1 MMHDIKALH
10 NKVVDFLL
18 QIYKEHEDR
27 TSFEEV
33 ILFFF
38 ETSLIHYAESYGVIN
53 YSGDVT
59 KKRLKFVKENKK
71 ILVSSLFEDKEH
83 CNDELYKCI
92 YVFVCGLI
100 DTHLYCID
108 DIGELFES
116 LINLEY
122 GADDVKE
129 SIKRSDAGMYFT
141 DPVLVH
147 NTLKLMLRGISKKEI
162 LNRKY
167 IDPAMGAGAFIFG
180 LLDIIRENSSDL
192 QFRNFVIENVYGT
205 DKNPVVVDI
214 FKLSIRIKYCLSKK
228 EIISLSKHFVAC
240 DSLLTPLYGKKN
252 SWNNIFPDVFK
263 NGGFDCVIGN
273 PPWGK
278 IKCNVREFYLINS
291 GLTEEFQGDVLKKR
305 IKGDEKKFQE
315 WEAYQS
321 YIKGYSRKLKK
332 SLNFEHQQ
340 YVVDGSKTGGDS
352 DLYKYFLELSVKL
365 IKQNGTL
372 AYIIPASFYLSEG
385 ATGLRHYLLENGTIE
400 YLFNFEN
407 KKHIFAIHPSFKFI
421 VLIYRYNKKPGKIK
435 RAYFDMIDVYKLDY
449 SKISKVESISY
460 SRKFLE
466 LCSKDSWAVPE
477 CKTANER
484 VILEKLF
491 LKYPPLGKKEKRL
504 WNISFCREFD
514 MTMDSNKFH
523 RSTEL
528 KNADH
533 YLPLYEGRMVHQFN
547 SSKKKYVKGTGRTAV
562 WESNTSYDG
571 DIKPQYY
578 ISEDDCTSIKKRYR
592 AAYCEITGQKNV
604 RTVLASMIG
613 PDAVC
618 GNKVPVVSFDDDV
631 LDLHLFWVGVA
642 NSFIIDWIIRKK
654 ISITLNYYHWM
665 TVPFPRITSSDDRF
679 NKIAALAAVAL
690 ARINQFSF
698 ESLVTN
704 QSVIDYMNVYRD
716 YSIEKIRLYID
727 MIVADLY
734 DVSSDEMIHILYDFK
749 SLDLGVAGVK
759 GDTKYNNDRNS
770 TYVTRDKLIYEM
782 RKKENKSVEISV
794 DDIFREQGID
804 ILDCTGEI
812 KILEDRIQ
820 YYKRYNIYAYQD

>member
-1 MMHDIKALH
+1 MHDIKALH

-18 QIYKEHEDR
+18 HIYKEHEDR

-33 ILFFF
+33 IVFFF

-53 YSGDVT
+53 SSGDVT
-59 KKRLKFVKENKK
+59 KKRLKFVKENNR
-71 ILVSSLFEDKEH
+71 ILVSTLFEGKEH
-83 CNDELYKCI
+83 YNDELYKCI

-122 GADDVKE
+122 DADNVKE

-147 NTLKLMLRGISKKEI
+147 NTLKLMLKGISKKDI
-162 LNRKY
+162 LTRKY

-192 QFRNFVIENVYGT
+192 QFRDFVIENVYGI

-252 SWNNIFPDVFK
+252 SWNNIFPDIFE

-315 WEAYQS
+315 WKTYQS
-321 YIKGYSRKLKK
+321 YIKGYSRQLKK
-332 SLNFEHQQ
+332 SINFEHQQ
-340 YVVDGSKTGGDS
+340 YIVDGSKTGGDS

-407 KKHIFAIHPSFKFI
+407 KKRIFAIHPSFKFI

-435 RAYFDMIDVYKLDY
+435 RVYFDMIDVYKLDY
-449 SKISKVESISY
+449 SKISKVKSISY

-466 LCSKDSWAVPE
+466 LCSKDYWAVPE
-477 CKTANER
+477 CKSANER
-484 VILEKLF
+484 DILERLF
-491 LKYPPLGKKEKRL
+491 LKYPPLGKKEKGL

-528 KNADH
+528 KNVDH

-547 SSKKKYVKGTGRTAV
+547 SSKKKYVRGTGRTAV

-578 ISEDDCTSIKKRYR
+578 ISEQDCTSIKKRYR

-618 GNKVPVVSFDDDV
+618 GNKVPIVSFDDDV
-631 LDLHLFWVGVA
+631 LDLHLFWIGVA

-665 TVPFPRITSSDDRF
+665 SVPFPRITSSDDRF

-698 ESLVTN
+698 ENLVTN
-704 QSVIDYMNVYRD
+704 QSVIDYMNAYRD
-716 YSIEKIRLYID
+716 YSIEKIRLCID

-749 SLDLGVAGVK
+749 SLDLGIDGIN

-782 RKKENKSVEISV
+782 RKKENKTVEISV